1 MVCCCGKV
9 IKATKPCDVKNRFQ
23 MLIEKF
29 ATLYDIAHLAWKHHR
44 VTKNMSLLLIVVFIG
59 AAGTVL
65 INALGWL
72 PQSLSS
78 LIPKS
83 LFSAIQLAFTLVL
96 LLEVIELI
104 FSLADSVALAARKQL
119 EIMSLI
125 LLRDAFKD
133 ISLLQG
139 PVDMSTDSLI
149 LLQVVAVALAGCI
162 LFIIRGLF
170 IKIQYVQQYTFMER
184 YRCAKKCI
192 SLFLLLSLMAIGV
205 YDLHSI
211 IFLGKVSQ
219 FFQMFYTS
227 LIFSD
232 ILIILTGQYFLSDFH
247 LTFRNSGYAVST
259 LFMRI
264 ALGAPHHISAAL
276 CVFSGLYILLIAWAT
291 VKFLPEEHE

>member
-1 MVCCCGKV
+1 
-9 IKATKPCDVKNRFQ
+9 

-29 ATLYDIAHLAWKHHR
+29 AAFYDMAHIVWKHQMIA
-44 VTKNMSLLLIVVFIG
+44 KKLALLLLVVFIG
-59 AAGTVL
+59 TAGAVL
-65 INALGWL
+65 GNSLGWL
-72 PQSLSS
+72 PQPLAATV
-78 LIPKS
+78 PTS
-83 LFSAIQLAFTLVL
+83 LFFAIQLAFTLVL

-139 PVDMSTDSLI
+139 PVDMSTDSLV
-149 LLQVVAVALAGCI
+149 LVQMTSVALAGCF

-170 IKIQYVQQYTFMER
+170 IKIQFVQRYAFMAR

-192 SLFLLLSLMAIGV
+192 SLFLLFSLFAIGV
-205 YDLHSI
+205 YDLYAI
-211 IFLGKVSQ
+211 TFLGKASQ

-232 ILIILTGQYFLSDFH
+232 ILIVLAGQYFLPDFH
-247 LTFRNSGYAVST
+247 VTFRNSGYAVST
-259 LFMRI
+259 LV
-264 ALGAPHHISAAL
+264 S
-276 CVFSGLYILLIAWAT
+276 VT
-291 VKFLPEEHE
+291 